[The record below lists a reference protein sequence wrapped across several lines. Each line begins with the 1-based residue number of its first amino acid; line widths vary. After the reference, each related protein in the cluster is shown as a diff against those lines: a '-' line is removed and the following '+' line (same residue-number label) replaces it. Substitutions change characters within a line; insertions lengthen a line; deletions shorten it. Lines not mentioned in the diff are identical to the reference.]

1 MVYKMLL
8 QVAFLLVVG
17 AQANIFDNIKTFQA
31 NFIQTIQNSS
41 DKTIVYKGEV
51 FIKGN
56 ARILWQYKKPIIKN
70 VYINNSYAIV
80 DEPEL
85 EQAIYTKLHQ
95 EVDILDII
103 KNAKEISPTLYR
115 TTLYEIQYDI
125 HVKQN
130 QIESINYQ
138 DELENQVSIAFSN
151 IKENLILP
159 NDLFEFYPP
168 TSYDII
174 RK

>member
-1 MVYKMLL
+1 MVYKILF
-8 QVAFLLVVG
+8 QVAFLLVLSTH
-17 AQANIFDNIKTFQA
+17 ANIFENIKTFQA
-31 NFIQTIQNSS
+31 NFTQTILNSS

-56 ARILWQYKKPIIKN
+56 ARILWQYKEPIIKN
-70 VYINNSYAIV
+70 VYINNSFAIV

-103 KNAKEISPTLYR
+103 KNAKEVSDTLYQ
-115 TTLYEIQYDI
+115 TTLYDTQYDI
-125 HVKQN
+125 KVN
-130 QIESINYQ
+130 NGQIESIHYQ
-138 DELENQVSIAFSN
+138 DELENQISIAFSN
-151 IKENLILP
+151 IQENLTLP

-168 TSYDII
+168 LTYDII